1 MCIISRPFTLIFKA
15 VQTKFINYARKQIER
30 SEMNEEIRLRTPS
43 RRRSPI
49 GSTHGLG
56 VIVKRPSVGNILAQ
70 VPYLQQHLSEANLVT
85 VCYISLKFS
94 NKNTFNFP
102 KEKYIRKSTKI
113 VFQGCTKSLTTLDN
127 RQFSYFICP
136 FFDLAGTRMVEF
148 HQQKN
153 INESTSNK
161 FLISL

>member
-1 MCIISRPFTLIFKA
+1 MCIISRLFTLIFKA

-94 NKNTFNFP
+94 NKNTFIFP

-113 VFQGCTKSLTTLDN
+113 VFSRLYKIFNNTG
-127 RQFSYFICP
+127 
-136 FFDLAGTRMVEF
+136 
-148 HQQKN
+148 QKT
-153 INESTSNK
+153 I
-161 FLISL
+161 

>member
-113 VFQGCTKSLTTLDN
+113 VFQGCTKSSTTLVR
-127 RQFSYFICP
+127 RQFSYFICR
-136 FFDLAGTRMVEF
+136 FSISQVLEW
-148 HQQKN
+148 
-153 INESTSNK
+153 SNFTNRK
-161 FLISL
+161 V

>member
-49 GSTHGLG
+49 GSAHGLG

-85 VCYISLKFS
+85 VCCISLKFS
-94 NKNTFNFP
+94 NKNIFLFL
-102 KEKYIRKSTKI
+102 KKSTSEKA
-113 VFQGCTKSLTTLDN
+113 Q
-127 RQFSYFICP
+127 R
-136 FFDLAGTRMVEF
+136 
-148 HQQKN
+148 
-153 INESTSNK
+153 
-161 FLISL
+161 

>member
-1 MCIISRPFTLIFKA
+1 MIFKA

-49 GSTHGLG
+49 GSVHGLG

-85 VCYISLKFS
+85 VCCISLKFS
-94 NKNTFNFP
+94 NKNTFNLG
-102 KEKYIRKSTKI
+102 KEKYIRKSTKTVFFQSCTTFQQHWTEDNLVI
-113 VFQGCTKSLTTLDN
+113 VFARFSISQVLELSNFTN
-127 RQFSYFICP
+127 RK
-136 FFDLAGTRMVEF
+136 V
-148 HQQKN
+148 
-153 INESTSNK
+153 
-161 FLISL
+161 

>member
-1 MCIISRPFTLIFKA
+1 
-15 VQTKFINYARKQIER
+15 
-30 SEMNEEIRLRTPS
+30 MNEEIRLRTPS

-113 VFQGCTKSLTTLDN
+113 VFSRLHKIFNNTGQKTIQLFYLSVFRSRRYSNGRILPTEKYKRKYT
-127 RQFSYFICP
+127 
-136 FFDLAGTRMVEF
+136 
-148 HQQKN
+148 QQIFN
-153 INESTSNK
+153 QLVNSNYVV
-161 FLISL
+161 

>member
-1 MCIISRPFTLIFKA
+1 MPFTLIFKA
-15 VQTKFINYARKQIER
+15 VQTKFFNYARKQIER

-85 VCYISLKFS
+85 VCYISLKF
-94 NKNTFNFP
+94 
-102 KEKYIRKSTKI
+102 
-113 VFQGCTKSLTTLDN
+113 
-127 RQFSYFICP
+127 
-136 FFDLAGTRMVEF
+136 
-148 HQQKN
+148 
-153 INESTSNK
+153 
-161 FLISL
+161 

>member
-1 MCIISRPFTLIFKA
+1 
-15 VQTKFINYARKQIER
+15 
-30 SEMNEEIRLRTPS
+30 MNEEIRLRTPS

-49 GSTHGLG
+49 GSAHGLG

-148 HQQKN
+148 YQQKN
-153 INESTSNK
+153 INESTRNK

>member
-1 MCIISRPFTLIFKA
+1 MIFKA

-85 VCYISLKFS
+85 VCCISLKFS
-94 NKNTFNFP
+94 NKNTFNLG
-102 KEKYIRKSTKI
+102 KEKYIRKSTKT
-113 VFQGCTKSLTTLDN
+113 VFSKLYNISTTLDR
-127 RQFSYFICP
+127 RQFSYCICT
-136 FFDLAGTRMVEF
+136 FFDLAGTRIVQF
-148 HQQKN
+148 YQQKS
-153 INESTSNK
+153 INKSTRNK
-161 FLISL
+161 FLIGF

>member
-1 MCIISRPFTLIFKA
+1 MIFKA

-49 GSTHGLG
+49 GSAHGLG

-85 VCYISLKFS
+85 VCCISLKFS
-94 NKNTFNFP
+94 NKNTFNLG
-102 KEKYIRKSTKI
+102 KEKYIRKSTKT
-113 VFQGCTKSLTTLDN
+113 VF
-127 RQFSYFICP
+127 FSKLYKI
-136 FFDLAGTRMVEF
+136 
-148 HQQKN
+148 
-153 INESTSNK
+153 
-161 FLISL
+161 